1 MAMIK
6 CVECGKEFSD
16 RASACPE
23 CGCPTEYS
31 VDSNNVASDS
41 DGFVEQDSIVEDET
55 EESTTNISDTVKDF
69 AGKALASW
77 NDRNHATSKVNVIK
91 VDEQHRTFQIKGYIP
106 KHKSGGVGKALKGAL
121 AVSTFGMS
129 SIISSSVNSAGANN
143 WYNFDDLVSY
153 ELLADD
159 SVVVSGGVGQ
169 ALIGGLA
176 FGGAGAVAGGITG
189 KRKQKKKIESLIIRV
204 TLNDFKTPCI
214 CIPIVTKAVKVGTKD
229 YFQATTEAQQVL
241 SMLDV
246 IAHNK

>member
-1 MAMIK
+1 MAIIK

-16 RASACPE
+16 KASACPE

-31 VDSNNVASDS
+31 VDSNDATSNSDE
-41 DGFVEQDSIVEDET
+41 FVEQDSIVEDET
-55 EESTTNISDTVKDF
+55 EESTANITDTVKDF

-77 NDRNHATSKVNVIK
+77 NDRNHATSRVNVIK
-91 VDEQHRTFQIKGYIP
+91 VDEQHRTFQIKGYVP
-106 KHKSGGVGKALKGAL
+106 KHKGTGVGKALKGAL
-121 AVSTFGMS
+121 
-129 SIISSSVNSAGANN
+129 SIQSLGLSNLIGNSISSSGNKN
-143 WYNFDDLVSY
+143 WYSFDDLVSY

-176 FGGAGAVAGGITG
+176 FGAAGAVAGGITG